1 MRTKVRKRSLLEV
14 LKGHLLSIV
23 FFIVIF
29 GLFIGGIRSAEAN
42 SAAEEKRVLE
52 ESINKAVVSCY
63 ALEGAYPD
71 SIEHLEENY
80 GLVYDKDKYRI
91 LYSVFASNLM
101 PEISVVSMD
110 ELDKQDKNPDDQDI
124 ILY

>member
-1 MRTKVRKRSLLEV
+1 MKTKVRKRSLLEV

-29 GLFIGGIRSAEAN
+29 GLFLGGVKSAEAN
-42 SAAEEKRVLE
+42 SASEEKRVLE

-80 GLVYDKDKYRI
+80 GI
-91 LYSVFASNLM
+91 MYSVFASNLM

-110 ELDKQDKNPDDQDI
+110 ELNEQDENPDGQNI

>member
-23 FFIVIF
+23 FFIAIF

-80 GLVYDKDKYRI
+80 GLVYYKDKYRI

-110 ELDKQDKNPDDQDI
+110 ELDKQDENPDDQDI

>member
-1 MRTKVRKRSLLEV
+1 MKTKVRKRSLFEV

-29 GLFIGGIRSAEAN
+29 GLFLGGVKSAETN
-42 SAAEEKRVLE
+42 SASEEKRVLE

-91 LYSVFASNLM
+91 MYSVFASNLM

-110 ELDKQDKNPDDQDI
+110 ELNEQDENPDDQTI

>member
-29 GLFIGGIRSAEAN
+29 GLFICGIRSAEAN

-110 ELDKQDKNPDDQDI
+110 ELDKQDENPDDQDI

>member
-1 MRTKVRKRSLLEV
+1 MAK
-14 LKGHLLSIV
+14 
-23 FFIVIF
+23 
-29 GLFIGGIRSAEAN
+29 

-110 ELDKQDKNPDDQDI
+110 ELDKQDENPDDQDI

>member
-1 MRTKVRKRSLLEV
+1 MKTKVRKRSLLEV

-29 GLFIGGIRSAEAN
+29 GLFRGGVKSAEAN
-42 SAAEEKRVLE
+42 STSEEKRVLE

-80 GLVYDKDKYRI
+80 GLVYDKDKYRTM
-91 LYSVFASNLM
+91 YAVFASNLM

-110 ELDKQDKNPDDQDI
+110 ELNEQDENPDGQNI

>member
-71 SIEHLEENY
+71 SIEHLE
-80 GLVYDKDKYRI
+80 DKYRI

-110 ELDKQDKNPDDQDI
+110 ELDKQDENPDDQDI